1 MNTLENNCS
10 GRKSAADEQNIYYV
24 LRVTNGLS
32 MAVLARYLHTTANRI
47 CRLERGGGVRFQV
60 IQSYSELFGVS
71 VDDLTQNN
79 VAAVAAAK
87 SILLPSVGGNKHK
100 SEMLAR
106 METGDI
112 GEEFVAGIERARLA
126 GTGYENRV
134 STKPAKNPRNGYDV
148 ISATEDGQSKY
159 IEVKTTISP
168 DPDEPFHMT
177 DSEYRKMK
185 ELFLAGSV
193 YELYR
198 VYDLNT
204 ETMDYRYVVYTPQEV
219 IDLFEPVPE
228 SYLMVRKE
236 GYAR

>member
-1 MNTLENNCS
+1 M
-10 GRKSAADEQNIYYV
+10 
-24 LRVTNGLS
+24 
-32 MAVLARYLHTTANRI
+32 
-47 CRLERGGGVRFQV
+47 
-60 IQSYSELFGVS
+60 
-71 VDDLTQNN
+71 DDLALNN

-87 SILLPSVGGNKHK
+87 NIRLPAVGVSKHK
-100 SEMLAR
+100 FKMLAC

-112 GEEFVAGIERARLA
+112 GEELVARLEQTRLA
-126 GTGYENRV
+126 GTGYESRV
-134 STKPAKNPRNGYDV
+134 SIKPAKNSKNGYDV
-148 ISATEDGQSKY
+148 ISATEDGRPKY
-159 IEVKTTISP
+159 IEVKTTTSP

-177 DSEYRKMK
+177 DAEYRKLK
-185 ELFLAGSV
+185 DFFLAGAV

-236 GYAR
+236 GHAR